1 MSSHDTGSHPG
12 VLDETRI
19 MDVEK
24 EQQSASTTNI
34 LFVCLGNICR
44 SPLAEAIFLNQA
56 CLAGVEDQFKV
67 DSAGTGHWHAG
78 EQADP
83 RTIEIARR
91 NNVTINSLSRQI
103 TNKDFKHYDLIL
115 AMDQNNLLEL
125 QTRCPQKYHHKLK
138 LMRTYDRPENYG
150 ADVPDPYWSSDD
162 GFERLF
168 KMLSRCCLQLLK
180 SLMASTDESR

>member
-1 MSSHDTGSHPG
+1 MSSHDTGSHPE
-12 VLDETRI
+12 VLDETEI
-19 MDVEK
+19 MYIEK
-24 EQQSASTTNI
+24 KRQSPITNI

-44 SPLAEAIFLNQA
+44 SPLAEAIFLSHA

-67 DSAGTGHWHAG
+67 DSAGTGRWHVG

-91 NNVTINSLSRQI
+91 NGITINSLSRQI

-115 AMDQNNLLEL
+115 AMDQSNLLEL
-125 QTRCPQKYHHKLK
+125 QTRCQKKYHYKLK
-138 LMRTYDRPENYG
+138 LMRTYDKLESHG

-162 GFERLF
+162 GFEQLF
-168 KMLSRCCLQLLK
+168 KMLSFCCLKLLT
-180 SLMASTDESR
+180 SLMVATDESP